1 MQVDQ
6 LAAQSGLSVD
16 TIRYYQKLGLLHS
29 PQRNGRVAEYD
40 ESHIARLAEIR
51 QLSAAGF
58 TLAQIGRLSDTY
70 SEPLLQAL
78 SASTG
83 PGLAAG
89 GVTDLAASG
98 VSSAVTQTNL
108 SLAELAEASGLDQD
122 VCELAVFAGLIAP
135 ISSPAQS
142 GPVTGEPSSA
152 DSYGASSGEG
162 SEQRFSPSSVEMLK
176 VGLQLLEAGIPLE
189 DLMAI
194 ASFHASS
201 IEKVAESAVNLFA
214 EYLLP
219 DDSGSPDGPDDPESP
234 NSSESPVS
242 QTTDL
247 GELVHRLVP
256 LVTNLVAQH
265 FQRTLVDKA
274 TQRIQTKDSEA
285 IVLQRF
291 EVPPGLDPLH
301 VFVTAKDTQRA
312 YWAVPDDDLEI
323 AAIGSAVT
331 LAATQHEGRFV
342 DVDAKLRDL
351 NIIVKGESGPP
362 ITGPLLLGGFAFVE
376 LPDDSED
383 ESGNT
388 KPKPDWSAF
397 GAGGLTLPEI
407 LVVRT
412 NGKTYVTAE
421 RSAVDRARELVDE
434 VRYGLGNTP
443 ADSAT
448 DIATDPVAA
457 SPIAANT
464 DPANDPTYISLVA
477 RALVDIDNRL
487 FTKVVTARMLEQSRS
502 ISPADLLDR
511 LRQRYNSC
519 AIFAFARG
527 GQTFLGASPELLL
540 RLEGTHVQTEALAG
554 SRSRGDEPMRDA
566 ALSAELL
573 TSAKERAE
581 HRIVAQAIREALIN
595 AGVKLA
601 EPTEPSVMT
610 LPAIQHL
617 HTPIAGGAQ
626 ANTRT
631 LDLVAALHPT
641 PAVAGT
647 PRAAALNWIAR
658 HETFDRGWYAGP
670 VGWATPAGSGEFRVA
685 LRCALLSQTTMTL
698 FAGGGI
704 VAGTNP
710 QAELGE
716 TAIKFEALLSAA
728 KLDSPPSVPQQ
739 SQPQQP
745 RSEQST

>member
-6 LAAQSGLSVD
+6 LATQSDLSVD

-29 PQRNGRVAEYD
+29 PQRNGRIADYD
-40 ESHIARLAEIR
+40 ESHVERLAEIR

-78 SASTG
+78 TASAGTTG
-83 PGLAAG
+83 A
-89 GVTDLAASG
+89 
-98 VSSAVTQTNL
+98 VSNSSVQTSL
-108 SLAELAEASGLDQD
+108 SLTELAEASGLDREA
-122 VCELAVFAGLIAP
+122 CELAVLAGLIVP
-135 ISSPAQS
+135 ISSP
-142 GPVTGEPSSA
+142 VKSA
-152 DSYGASSGEG
+152 VDG
-162 SEQRFSPSSVEMLK
+162 SQQRFSSSSVEMLK

-219 DDSGSPDGPDDPESP
+219 DDRESQAP
-234 NSSESPVS
+234 QPA
-242 QTTDL
+242 DL
-247 GELVHRLVP
+247 GELVNRLVP

-265 FQRTLVDKA
+265 FQRTLISKA

-291 EVPPGLDPLH
+291 EAAPGLDPLK
-301 VFVTAKDTQRA
+301 VFAIATDTQRA

-323 AAIGSAVT
+323 VAIGSTVT
-331 LAATQHEGRFV
+331 LAATQNEGRFAET
-342 DVDAKLRDL
+342 DAELREL
-351 NIIVKGESGPP
+351 NVIIEGEPGPP
-362 ITGPLLLGGFAFVE
+362 ITGPLLLGGFAFAE
-376 LPDDSED
+376 LPDFAGEVVG
-383 ESGNT
+383 EVAAEVAA

-407 LVVRT
+407 LIVRA
-412 NGKTYVTAE
+412 NEKTYITAA
-421 RSAVDRARELVDE
+421 RSALTRARTLVEEAQRDHD
-434 VRYGLGNTP
+434 GNALGHD
-443 ADSAT
+443 ALGSSAAGEPDLASDNPT
-448 DIATDPVAA
+448 SVTDP
-457 SPIAANT
+457 SCT
-464 DPANDPTYISLVA
+464 DLDPSYIDLVA
-477 RALVDIDNRL
+477 RALADIDNRL
-487 FTKVVTARMLEQSRS
+487 FTKVVTARMLEQPCST
-502 ISPADLLDR
+502 SPVTLLNR
-511 LRQRYNSC
+511 LRKRYNSC
-519 AIFAFARG
+519 AIFAFTRG
-527 GQTFLGASPELLL
+527 DQTFLGASPELLL

-554 SRSRGDEPMRDA
+554 SRSRGGEPVRDA

-573 TSAKERAE
+573 ASAKERAE
-581 HRIVAQAIREALIN
+581 HRVVAQAIREALIN

-617 HTPIAGGAQ
+617 HTPIAGGAP
-626 ANTRT
+626 ANTRA
-631 LDLVAALHPT
+631 LDLIAALHPT

-647 PRAAALNWIAR
+647 PRAAALNWIAK

-670 VGWATPAGSGEFRVA
+670 IGWATPAGSGEFRVA
-685 LRCALLSQTTMTL
+685 LRCALLSSTTMTL

-704 VAGTNP
+704 VAGTEP
-710 QAELGE
+710 QAELDE
-716 TAIKFEALLSAA
+716 TTIKFEALLSVAQ
-728 KLDSPPSVPQQ
+728 SEQQ
-739 SQPQQP
+739 IQPSQPA
-745 RSEQST
+745 